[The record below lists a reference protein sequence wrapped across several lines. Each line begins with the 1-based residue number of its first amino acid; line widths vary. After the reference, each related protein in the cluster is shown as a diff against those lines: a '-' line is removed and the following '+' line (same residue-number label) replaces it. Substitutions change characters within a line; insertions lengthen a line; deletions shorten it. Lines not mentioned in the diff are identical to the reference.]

1 MANGIDLSL
10 LPAPQVI
17 EALSFED
24 ILADLKADF
33 VARHPAAA
41 DIVDLESEPVVKL
54 LEVVAY
60 RETLLRARLNDEARA
75 LLLAYSTG
83 ADLDHLGATYYQET
97 RLVVTPADP
106 IALPPVLE
114 VLERDEDFRQRL
126 ALKPESYSV
135 AGPSDAFK
143 FHALSADGNI
153 KSASVTSPVPGTTTV
168 YVLSRIGS
176 GVPDAPLLATVAAAL
191 NAETVRPLS
200 EEVLVAAATLVNY
213 AIDVSLTVYP
223 GPAGEAA
230 LAAAQAALA
239 KIAADSHTLD
249 RDVTLSAIT
258 AAAQQPGVK
267 RVLVNSPVAE
277 VVCDIGEAPWCT
289 GIAVAIA
296 GVEE

>member
-24 ILADLKADF
+24 ILADLKSDF
-33 VARHPAAA
+33 IARHPAAA
-41 DIVDLESEPVVKL
+41 DVVDLESEPVVKL

-75 LLLAYSTG
+75 LLLSYSTG
-83 ADLDHLGATYYQET
+83 ADLDHIGATYYQAL

-106 IALPPVLE
+106 LAIPPVLE
-114 VLERDEDFRQRL
+114 VLESDDDYRQRL

-135 AGPSDAFK
+135 AGPTEAFR
-143 FHALSADGNI
+143 FHALTADGNV
-153 KSASVTSPVPGTTTV
+153 KSVSVTSPIPGTTTV
-168 YVLSRIGS
+168 YVLSRIGD
-176 GVPDAPLLATVAAAL
+176 GVPDAPLLATVDAAL

-200 EEVLVAAATLVNY
+200 EEVLVEAATLVNY

-230 LAAAQAALA
+230 LVAAQAALA
-239 KIAADSHTLD
+239 KLAADSHTLD

-267 RVLVNSPVAE
+267 RVLVNSPAAE
-277 VVCDIGEAPWCT
+277 VVCAIGAAPWCT

>member
-106 IALPPVLE
+106 LALPPVLE

-168 YVLSRIGS
+168 YVLSRIGG

-200 EEVLVAAATLVNY
+200 EEVLVVAATLVNY

-239 KIAADSHTLD
+239 KLAADSHTLD

>member
-1 MANGIDLSL
+1 MTTGVDLSL
-10 LPAPQVI
+10 LPAPLVI

-33 VARHPAAA
+33 ITRHPAAA
-41 DIVDLESEPVVKL
+41 DVIDLESEPVVKL

-83 ADLDHLGATYYQET
+83 ADLDHIGATYYQEP

-106 IALPPVLE
+106 LALPPVPE
-114 VLERDEDFRQRL
+114 VLESDDDYRQRL

-135 AGPSDAFK
+135 AGPTEAFK
-143 FHALSADGNI
+143 FHALSADGNV

-168 YVLSRIGS
+168 YVLSRIGN
-176 GVPDAPLLATVAAAL
+176 GVPDAPLLALVNAAL
-191 NAETVRPLS
+191 NAETIRPLS
-200 EEVLVAAATLVNY
+200 EEVLVEAATLINY

-230 LAAAQAALA
+230 LTAAQAALA
-239 KIAADSHTLD
+239 KLADDSHTLD

-267 RVLVNSPVAE
+267 RVVVNSPAAE
-277 VVCDIGEAPWCT
+277 VVCAIGEVPWNT
-289 GIAVAIA
+289 GIIVTVA